1 MPAWIIDQHP
11 VAHVL
16 GDKAVETGDRLADR
30 AVVVPDSPLSHAAT
44 SMPVTL
50 GSEERQPLIM
60 NAR

>member
-44 SMPVTL
+44 SM
-50 GSEERQPLIM
+50 R
-60 NAR
+60 